1 MRSVV
6 LKILVLFCLFIS
18 YSAYSEERKYTY
30 YIEWNEVKGNNGYK
44 VEVRKVSSPETL
56 VAEEKTATSSLEFL
70 IPAGEYEF
78 RISALNRFGKPS
90 SWSQWSSFQ
99 VEQDRPK
106 SVVEAEK
113 KLAATGVSTWKVWVP
128 GLLPIERKEYIK
140 TSLIFLWFGALAVAG
155 NAERV
160 AGNSFAQSATN
171 DPTFLTL
178 VSFYTPL
185 PLSIYFLHQR
195 DGDKKEYERH
205 QNNQVSIG
213 LLAILSYG
221 LNVWLE
227 KRSFHST
234 TVLIESKPESIF
246 RGNDSYIQPNVLF
259 SLGRFEI
266 SFRRELE

>member
-1 MRSVV
+1 MKSIV
-6 LKILVLFCLFIS
+6 LKISVLFCLFIS

-44 VEVRKVSSPETL
+44 VEVRKISNPEIL
-56 VAEEKTATSSLEFL
+56 VAEEKTVTSSLEFL

-113 KLAATGVSTWKVWVP
+113 KLTAAGVSTWKIWVP

-140 TSLIFLWFGALAVAG
+140 ASLIFLWFGALAVAG
-155 NAERV
+155 N
-160 AGNSFAQSATN
+160 SFAQSATN
-171 DPTFLTL
+171 DPAFLTL
-178 VSFYTPL
+178 VSFYAPL
-185 PLSIYFLHQR
+185 PVSIYFLQQR

-234 TVLIESKPESIF
+234 TVLIESKPESMS
-246 RGNDSYIQPNVLF
+246 RGNDSYQQSNVLF

-266 SFRRELE
+266 SFRKEL

>member
-1 MRSVV
+1 MAV
-6 LKILVLFCLFIS
+6 
-18 YSAYSEERKYTY
+18 
-30 YIEWNEVKGNNGYK
+30 
-44 VEVRKVSSPETL
+44 
-56 VAEEKTATSSLEFL
+56 
-70 IPAGEYEF
+70 
-78 RISALNRFGKPS
+78 
-90 SWSQWSSFQ
+90 
-99 VEQDRPK
+99 
-106 SVVEAEK
+106 
-113 KLAATGVSTWKVWVP
+113 TGVSTWKVWVP

-140 TSLIFLWFGALAVAG
+140 ISLIFLWFGALAVAG

-178 VSFYTPL
+178 VSFYAPL

-234 TVLIESKPESIF
+234 TVLIESKPESVF
-246 RGNDSYIQPNVLF
+246 RGNDSYIQPNILF

-266 SFRRELE
+266 SFRRGLE